1 MQERRQMLPRKPK
14 ERQSVKLSGRSS
26 NQCARKKRDQRDA
39 LRKRL
44 ESGRNVLRNKRRLE
58 LMLRNASNRKSHAEP
73 LDAEES
79 VLPRRLEDKR
89 RRIRSR
95 IRKISKLKSLMVV
108 PRQRCQ
114 KTKASLC
121 KMHNIGHWQELSL
134 RMENWLSRT
143 PEILVKI
150 GIKRIMLDSI
160 FHFRDQLLFQQQ

>member
-1 MQERRQMLPRKPK
+1 MLPREPK

-26 NQCARKKRDQRDA
+26 NQFARKEEDQRDA
-39 LRKRL
+39 SRKRL
-44 ESGRNVLRNKRRLE
+44 ESGRNALRNKRRLE
-58 LMLRNASNRKSHAEP
+58 LMLRNASKRESHAEP

-95 IRKISKLKSLMVV
+95 TRKISRPKSLMVV
-108 PRQRCQ
+108 PRQSCQ
-114 KTKASLC
+114 TTKANLC
-121 KMHNIGHWQELSL
+121 KIQDIGHWQELSL

-160 FHFRDQLLFQQQ
+160 FHFRDQLLYQQQ